1 MKKGKSGLVTGL
13 TAYLILTAFSAPA
26 FSQTGAGTT
35 FPEQTTGAPAPA
47 QEDMFQSCKSLTG
60 MERADCMKKRSHEL
74 LMKMH
79 PCAAALTGACKD
91 LTGDAR
97 AACMKEQGAACGE
110 KRAERQ
116 QKFLDNHPCAEAM
129 VEKPCKG
136 LMIAE
141 RAVCIKQEAEKCRAK
156 RKEIIKENHP
166 CATSIVTRPCKDV
179 AGEMARA
186 ACIDK
191 QIAACKAKWS
201 GQ

>member
-1 MKKGKSGLVTGL
+1 MKNSKSGLIAGL
-13 TAYLILTAFSAPA
+13 IVYLIFTAFSASV
-26 FSQTGAGTT
+26 FSQTGAGVTIT
-35 FPEQTTGAPAPA
+35 PQTPGAVIPEQ
-47 QEDMFQSCKSLTG
+47 EDPFKSCKGLPPT
-60 MERADCMKKRSHEL
+60 EHAACMQKRSNEV

-79 PCAAALTGACKD
+79 PCAAAMGGGCKG
-91 LTGDAR
+91 LTGDAYET
-97 AACMKEQGAACGE
+97 CMKKYGADCGE

-116 QKFLDNHPCAEAM
+116 QKFMDNHPCAAAM

-141 RAVCIKQEAEKCRAK
+141 RAVCIKQEAAKCRAQ
-156 RKEIIKENHP
+156 RKEILKKNHP
-166 CATSIVTRPCKDV
+166 CAAPIVTRPCKDV

-191 QIAACKAKWS
+191 QIAACQAKWA